1 MSQYRTI
8 AHSEEN
14 TSLRKN
20 IDKTK
25 MKTATGLQQ
34 QHKQRFRRTY
44 QHAVYI
50 KNPQPISA
58 DQSVLLADLNLSDRK
73 LIDKIKTLD

>member
-1 MSQYRTI
+1 MPQHRTI
-8 AHSEEN
+8 AHSEMN
-14 TSLRKN
+14 SSLRTN

-25 MKTATGLQQ
+25 MKTSTGLQQ
-34 QHKQRFRRTY
+34 QHQQRFLRTY